1 MIDLRYINSAMGRG
15 SPQFSNPIPA
25 ASRLWARLLV
35 GLAGALITL
44 AVLVLLFPLVLAV
57 VVAAIFFMG
66 ALIALRF
73 AWKLYVTSRNTA
85 PPRRRVDVIIDP
97 GDSQSG

>member
-1 MIDLRYINSAMGRG
+1 MIDLGYINSSTEHG

-25 ASRLWARLLV
+25 ASRLWAKLLV
-35 GLAGALITL
+35 GLAGALIVM

-57 VVAAIFFMG
+57 VVAAIFFLG

-73 AWKLYVTSRNTA
+73 AWKLYLASRNTA
-85 PPRRRVDVIIDP
+85 TPTRRVDVIVDP
-97 GDSQSG
+97 DSSQPG